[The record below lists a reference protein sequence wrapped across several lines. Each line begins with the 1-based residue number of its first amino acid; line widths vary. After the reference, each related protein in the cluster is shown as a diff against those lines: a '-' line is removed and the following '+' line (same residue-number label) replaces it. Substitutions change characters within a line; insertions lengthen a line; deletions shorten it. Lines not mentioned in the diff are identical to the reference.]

1 MIKKDFSVGMG
12 KTNLVLIP
20 IIVVVYVAMIALF
33 KNLWG
38 VKVDHNLGVFSFILI
53 IIGGII
59 IHEAIHGFTW
69 MKLGGISKDQIKYG
83 FSWSSLTPYAHSKV
97 PMKKSAYVIGAA
109 LPGIIMG
116 VIPYIISLF
125 IGNETLA
132 FWGAFFT
139 VVAAGDAMIIWLIR
153 KVDSDALIEDH
164 PTRAG
169 CFVYEKDPNS
179 SEVGAPNLAA

>member
-20 IIVVVYVAMIALF
+20 FMVVAYVAMIALF

-38 VKVDHNLGVFSFILI
+38 VMVDHNLGTLSFILI
-53 IIGGII
+53 IIGGVI

-69 MKLGGISKDQIKYG
+69 MKLGGITKDQIKYG
-83 FSWSSLTPYAHSKV
+83 VQWKSLTPYAHSKV
-97 PMKKSAYVIGAA
+97 PMKKRPYVIGAA

-116 VIPYIISLF
+116 VIPYIISLG
-125 IGNETLA
+125 IGNPTLA
-132 FWGAFFT
+132 FWGTFFT
-139 VVAAGDAMIIWLIR
+139 VVAAGDAMIIWLLR
-153 KVDSDALIEDH
+153 NVDSDALIEDH
-164 PTRAG
+164 PSRAG
-169 CFVYEKDPNS
+169 CFVYENDPNA